1 MNTNRESTEVMSG
14 EAKMRKRIINIALV
28 LAVVALMVFLAF
40 HVKIKRP
47 VQEVAVLK
55 TIGMTCGSCAGK
67 IEKALMRLPG
77 TAGVEVD
84 VEGGWVLVG
93 YQSTSAKPDT
103 FAAAVNNEGF
113 RSWLME
119 KMPIAEFKKVAGRDF
134 GSKAVKSSYCGNGGC
149 GSNRN

>member
-1 MNTNRESTEVMSG
+1 
-14 EAKMRKRIINIALV
+14 MRKRIINIALL

-84 VEGGWVLVG
+84 VEGGGCWLAINQHL
-93 YQSTSAKPDT
+93 QSLKHLLQQLTMKGS
-103 FAAAVNNEGF
+103 G
-113 RSWLME
+113 
-119 KMPIAEFKKVAGRDF
+119 AG
-134 GSKAVKSSYCGNGGC
+134 
-149 GSNRN
+149 